1 MRWVDRG
8 NRGSRVEK
16 ERKREKDAFRYATKR
31 DSFSRLAREKYRWRV
46 YYKWMELGLEIWKRK
61 KKGRVVWP
69 EIGAVAVA
77 PRDPSSVYKNARI
90 NDLPSP
96 HSFHYP
102 RTDICRSFKFL
113 FFSSFLIRKRKGG
126 ERAKTRLNSKR
137 EKYDR

>member
-1 MRWVDRG
+1 MSWVDRG

-16 ERKREKDAFRYATKR
+16 ERKGKKMRLDTPPR

-77 PRDPSSVYKNARI
+77 PRDPSSAYKNARI

-102 RTDICRSFKFL
+102 RTDICRSSKFL

>member
-1 MRWVDRG
+1 M
-8 NRGSRVEK
+8 EK

-77 PRDPSSVYKNARI
+77 PRDPSSAYKNARI

-102 RTDICRSFKFL
+102 RLEPISADPPN
-113 FFSSFLIRKRKGG
+113 FSSSLLFLSGRGKERKGLKLG
-126 ERAKTRLNSKR
+126 
-137 EKYDR
+137 

>member
-1 MRWVDRG
+1 MRLDTPP
-8 NRGSRVEK
+8 
-16 ERKREKDAFRYATKR
+16 RETL
-31 DSFSRLAREKYRWRV
+31 SRLAREKYRWRV

-77 PRDPSSVYKNARI
+77 PRDPSSAYKNARI
-90 NDLPSP
+90 NDLPLS
-96 HSFHYP
+96 ST
-102 RTDICRSFKFL
+102 RTDICRSSKFL
-113 FFSSFLIRKRKGG
+113 FSSFLIRKRKGG

>member
-1 MRWVDRG
+1 M
-8 NRGSRVEK
+8 EK
-16 ERKREKDAFRYATKR
+16 ERKREKDAFRYTTKR

-77 PRDPSSVYKNARI
+77 PRDPSSAYKNARI

-102 RTDICRSFKFL
+102 RLEPISADPPN
-113 FFSSFLIRKRKGG
+113 FSSSLLFLSGRGKEGKGLKLG
-126 ERAKTRLNSKR
+126 
-137 EKYDR
+137 